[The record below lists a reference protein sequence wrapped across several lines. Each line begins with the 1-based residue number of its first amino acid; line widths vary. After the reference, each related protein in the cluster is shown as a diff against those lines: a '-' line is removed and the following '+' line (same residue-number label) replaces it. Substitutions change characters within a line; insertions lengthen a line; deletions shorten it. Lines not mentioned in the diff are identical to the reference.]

1 MLWCLYCLYIFKDP
15 PSVFSMQ
22 KGGTIKE
29 EEEKVAFSEG
39 DPIRWNV
46 GMTEYP

>member
-1 MLWCLYCLYIFKDP
+1 MFPCKESGRNGLFGYCTLEILQED
-15 PSVFSMQ
+15 
-22 KGGTIKE
+22 
-29 EEEKVAFSEG
+29 EEKVAFSEG